1 MAFPGICVR
10 NYTLLLR
17 AAERG
22 DLALMECTDRETGAL
37 VYVVCDMWREGSVQG
52 VTPLARLHA
61 GNSADLLWPP
71 GIGPT
76 IN

>member
-1 MAFPGICVR
+1 MAFPGICIR

-22 DLALMECTDRETGAL
+22 ELALMECTDRVTCAP
-37 VYVVCDMWREGSVQG
+37 VYAVCDIWREGSVQG
-52 VTPLARLHA
+52 VTPLAQLHA

-71 GIGPT
+71 GLRPT
-76 IN
+76 VN